1 MGSCAAIRARPQ
13 CGVEVSGHVTENF
26 GNLGNSADI
35 VVFTCPN
42 DISNNLERFHV
53 QVLFRLSPSIKHC
66 SKPFLRLGQCFCR
79 AYERVAAIYVFQREA
94 TALAVHS
101 DLPDFEVVVMPR
113 EATEQK

>member
-53 QVLFRLSPSIKHC
+53 QVLFRLGNVPKTVEGWDGGSCI
-66 SKPFLRLGQCFCR
+66 G
-79 AYERVAAIYVFQREA
+79 
-94 TALAVHS
+94 
-101 DLPDFEVVVMPR
+101 
-113 EATEQK
+113 